1 MNKTVFE
8 LLKDSTIDIE
18 YCFDD
23 YDFTYS
29 AKALDVY
36 DLIYDGVVKTYFVGV
51 VISDKVKEG
60 IYDLMWNEG
69 FESLVMWRDSIKDY
83 FESEAYTEW
92 LIKCKR

>member
-8 LLKDSTIDIE
+8 LLKDVTIDIE
-18 YCFDD
+18 YCFYD

-36 DLIYDGVVKTYFVGV
+36 DYIYDGVIGTYFVGV
-51 VISDKVKEG
+51 EISDKVKEG

-83 FESEAYTEW
+83 FESEAYMEW
-92 LIKCKR
+92 LTRCKR